1 MLFIQHDAV
10 ANQPVNASVMK
21 HFTRCFFIIAFIV
34 SLSAGDALAQLGIG
48 ASFERRN
55 ESPTNGFGLQL
66 EFEMLK
72 AIPLV
77 NIRARLHGSYFSE
90 ESDFTLQ
97 GVQLGSATVASTDFG
112 AAALGGISLG
122 ILRPYIGVGVGSENW
137 SFKPKANSSPLSIE
151 REDDSFYYYG
161 VAGVAFTLIPF
172 IKPYAEYR
180 LASYNSLSDARKE
193 IGEGPSRFHIGVTL
207 TF

>member
-1 MLFIQHDAV
+1 
-10 ANQPVNASVMK
+10 MK
-21 HFTRCFFIIAFIV
+21 HLTRCFFILAFVI
-34 SLSAGDALAQLGIG
+34 SLTAGDALAQLGIG

-55 ESPTNGFGLQL
+55 ESPTNGFGFQL
-66 EFEMLK
+66 EFELFK
-72 AIPLV
+72 AVPLV

-90 ESDFTLQ
+90 ESDFSLQGALQ
-97 GVQLGSATVASTDFG
+97 GVQLGSAKVESTDFG
-112 AAALGGISLG
+112 AAALGGVSLG
-122 ILRPYIGVGVGSENW
+122 LLRPYIGVGVGSENW
-137 SFKPKANSSPLSIE
+137 SFRPQAGSSPLSIK
-151 REDDSFYYYG
+151 RDDDSFYYYG

-180 LASYNSLSDARKE
+180 LASYDSISDARKE